1 MLRKTALIVLFT
13 LASLTLHAFDGA
25 AFTGALNELSEGI
38 SQTAYTLSERADSAE
53 REAYS
58 AAADRADRAE
68 KHIRDILGTINSNE
82 DFAAAQQTLADYAA
96 AGTLNSHTVS
106 VVEKMLQQRASFI
119 SSSSPTASAVSLS
132 TSGSAAAAPQQ
143 LLNSRQRRMVMID
156 VPVVEAVLSLEDT
169 KQNRR
174 LDNLKEIFKRH
185 NCRILSDASNESGDN
200 PLHVFYF
207 SGKKYVVDALLGH
220 FGGDVVMGDLKAVV
234 RITTGGFWS
243 GKKSLDFSISPKAGS
258 SVMGEL
264 SWYKSVVERDPAKFL
279 AENNYSEL
287 ATLGSTENVAGEKKI
302 LLKNA
307 TAEIWVMSKNGTV
320 RNAIYK
326 SSSDLGDIYVNAR

>member
-25 AFTGALNELSEGI
+25 NFTSALNELSEGI
-38 SQTAYTLSERADSAE
+38 SQTAYSINERAGSAE
-53 REAYS
+53 RKAFS

-68 KHIRDILGTINSNE
+68 KRIGKILSSVNSAD
-82 DFAAAQQTLADYAA
+82 DFAAAEKALADYATA
-96 AGTLNSHTVS
+96 SDLNAHTVA
-106 VVEKMLQQRASFI
+106 VVEKMLRQRAAFI
-119 SSSSPTASAVSLS
+119 STAAPAAATVSVR
-132 TSGSAAAAPQQ
+132 TSGRAAADPQK
-143 LLNSRQRRMVMID
+143 LLNTRQRRMVMLD

-185 NCRILSDASNESGDN
+185 SCRILSDSSNDSGDK

-207 SGKKYVVDALLGH
+207 SGKKYVVDALLSH
-220 FGGDVVMGDLKAVV
+220 FGGDLVQNDLKAVI

-243 GKKSLDFSISPKAGS
+243 GKKSLDFTIAPKTGS
-258 SVMGEL
+258 SVMGDL
-264 SWYKSVVERDPAKFL
+264 SWYKSVIEKDPTRFL
-279 AENNYSEL
+279 SDNNYNEL
-287 ATLGSTENVAGEKKI
+287 TTLGSIETVAGEKKV
-302 LLKNA
+302 LLKNT
-307 TAEIWVMSKNGTV
+307 TAEIWVMSKNGNI
-320 RNAIYK
+320 RDAIYN